1 MNNRIKVE
9 ELNGE
14 VYYQIPKWFMDLFIS
29 GEISS
34 GAFKTYVLMYERL
47 RMSAKNNW
55 IDEDGDVYIK
65 YSYNELMEDL
75 QCSSKTTVSNNL
87 KELQKLD
94 LIDKVKCFSASNI
107 YYLKVK
113 NLEDCNRG
121 EKCINSSTEN
131 CTSAKNCT
139 ISSTEKCTTEVQKTC
154 TDSSTE
160 NLYSSKNNFKKNNSS
175 KNNFKKNN
183 TESILET
190 LEQENISL
198 ELKNKIKEFILYRK
212 EIKKTIQTYTVISKI
227 LNQIGTKYIDENHL
241 ILSIEDCM
249 ANQYQGIFPIK
260 PNKFIRP
267 VQQETPAMKMLK
279 AMKGGVE
286 NDRY

>member
-9 ELNGE
+9 ELNGV

-190 LEQENISL
+190 LEQENISTD
-198 ELKNKIKEFILYRK
+198 LKDKIKEFISYRK
-212 EIKKTIQTYTVISKI
+212 EIKKPIKTYTVISTMLK
-227 LNQIGTKYIDENHL
+227 QIGSKYLDERHL
-241 ILSIEDCM
+241 ILSIDDCI
-249 ANQYQGIFPIK
+249 ANQWQGIYPSK
-260 PNKFIRP
+260 ANKTTT
-267 VQQETPAMKMLK
+267 QKSYAQKWLEEN
-279 AMKGGVE
+279 GGA
-286 NDRY
+286 Y